1 MKYDQMW
8 EWYPMPRIKVFTN
21 HKKARKW
28 IKKYTGCESQWL
40 GKNAQTDYISEDL
53 HAESLAVITID
64 GRIKN
69 TKQKIAILA
78 HECSH
83 VVDYWLNDMGEEEPG
98 GEIRAYAIQS
108 VMMACLEQ
116 LGESWLIPQTKDTNE
131 K

>member
-28 IKKYTGCESQWL
+28 AKKYTGIEPRWI
-40 GKNAQTDYISEDL
+40 GKNAQTDYFSEEL

-69 TKQKIAILA
+69 TKQRIAILA

-83 VVDYWLNDMGEEEPG
+83 VVDEWLNDMGEDSAG
-98 GEIRAYAIQS
+98 TEIRAYAIQS
-108 VMMACLEQ
+108 AMMACMEQ
-116 LGESWLIPQTKDTNE
+116 LGEEWLTPQAKKNSE